1 MQSSVDEPSS
11 VGYEREGGI
20 VILTLNRPRV
30 RNAIDGGL
38 QSALRARIDEVRMQR
53 DVAVVVLTGAG
64 SAFCAGGD
72 ISAMG
77 ERAEADPATV
87 AETGW
92 RRQQG
97 LHALLLELYGLEKVT
112 IAAVNGPAM
121 GLGCDLALCC
131 DFVVAGPSARFAMS
145 YIRRGLFPDGGGVH
159 FLPRRVGLAKA
170 KELVF
175 SGREVGP
182 EEALALGIAD
192 QVVTRTPMLGD
203 VRAWAQQFVDRSPV
217 AIALAKLALNQT
229 FERSLQD
236 AFESGAA
243 AQAICYTSQ
252 EHQRAVKTF
261 LMGRSDRDAARQAR
275 GAPVQEEQEERE
287 RK

>member
-1 MQSSVDEPSS
+1 MPSSEVEPST

-20 VILTLNRPRV
+20 VTLTLNRPRV

-38 QSALRARIDEVRMQR
+38 QTALRARIEEVRMQR
-53 DVAVVVLTGAG
+53 DVGVVVLTGAG

-72 ISAMG
+72 INAMG
-77 ERAEADPATV
+77 ERAEADPATI

-97 LHALLLELYGLEKVT
+97 LHDVLLELYGLEKVT

-145 YIRRGLFPDGGGVH
+145 YIRRGLFPDGGGIH

-170 KELVF
+170 KELIF

-182 EEALALGIAD
+182 EEALTLGIAD
-192 QVVTRTPMLGD
+192 QLATRTPMLD
-203 VRAWAQQFVDRSPV
+203 EVRAWAEQFVKRSPI
-217 AIALAKLALNQT
+217 AIALAKSALNQT

-236 AFESGAA
+236 AFDSGAA
-243 AQAICYTSQ
+243 AQAICYTSE
-252 EHQRAVKTF
+252 EHQRAVKDF
-261 LMGRSDRDAARQAR
+261 LMGRSGRDPATQDV
-275 GAPVQEEQEERE
+275 GASVEERRE
-287 RK
+287 PK